1 MWAAKD
7 SSWVLARR
15 SCCRP
20 PAAGKIA
27 KMACEAAVA
36 GFSQMAT
43 SKTFSCLLYS
53 TSSCC
58 TLDATPSASGDGC
71 AFGLFCSGTSGRRHS
86 SSCFLGASSHLC
98 LLLPSTIGMS
108 VIPLCVYKS
117 LNAKKEDAR
126 KTLAKHVNEKNRFC
140 DPNNLRFVDWLAAS
154 NRFLCARCGLTAS
167 NRITHECP
175 GPPGLPLPPAPGL
188 PPPSPSSPPLSD
200 VEEAKVVTPTCVLP
214 GLMEILA
221 TSIPSVKRV
230 PQQCRVAIAKVFTTI
245 MRNCSVVGTKEQEM
259 RAWKLQ
265 FMFPKCVLRLQPTFE
280 EARRRS

>member
-1 MWAAKD
+1 MCQVWVSKDLARKVWAAKD

-20 PAAGKIA
+20 PAAGKIG
-27 KMACEAAVA
+27 KVACEAAVA

-58 TLDATPSASGDGC
+58 TLDATPSACGDGC
-71 AFGLFCSGTSGRRHS
+71 AFGLFCSGTKGR
-86 SSCFLGASSHLC
+86 AVV
-98 LLLPSTIGMS
+98 S
-108 VIPLCVYKS
+108 VSAPPVSPPALYDRDECDRACPLCVYKS

-126 KTLAKHVNEKNRFC
+126 KTLAKHVNEKHRFC

-175 GPPGLPLPPAPGL
+175 GPLGLPLPPAPGFS
-188 PPPSPSSPPLSD
+188 PPSP
-200 VEEAKVVTPTCVLP
+200 V
-214 GLMEILA
+214 
-221 TSIPSVKRV
+221 
-230 PQQCRVAIAKVFTTI
+230 
-245 MRNCSVVGTKEQEM
+245 
-259 RAWKLQ
+259 
-265 FMFPKCVLRLQPTFE
+265 
-280 EARRRS
+280 RR